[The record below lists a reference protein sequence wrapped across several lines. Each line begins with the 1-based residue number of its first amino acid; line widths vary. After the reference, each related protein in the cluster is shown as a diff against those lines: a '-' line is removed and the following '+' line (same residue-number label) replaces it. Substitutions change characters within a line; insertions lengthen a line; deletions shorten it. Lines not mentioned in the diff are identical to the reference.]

1 MEGWHLPTVLW
12 KEARLEAD
20 RAGPLLLGLDM
31 SLVVLTDT
39 CEMLF
44 SYLLLF
50 PVAGEPQGDPHLC
63 QLKPLT

>member
-1 MEGWHLPTVLW
+1 MGSWRLPIDLW
-12 KEARLEAD
+12 KEAMLEAD
-20 RAGPLLLGLDM
+20 RAGPLLLGLDR

-50 PVAGEPQGDPHLC
+50 PMARKPQGDPHLR